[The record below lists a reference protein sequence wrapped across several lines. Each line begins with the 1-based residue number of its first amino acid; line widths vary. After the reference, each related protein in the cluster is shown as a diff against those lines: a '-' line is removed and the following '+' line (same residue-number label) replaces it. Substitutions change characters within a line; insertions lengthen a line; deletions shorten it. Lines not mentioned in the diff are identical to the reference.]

1 MVEKR
6 GKSAGFEIDSAGI
19 SGYHHGEKADQRMIR
34 RAAMRGIDVTSIS
47 RPVTNDDLDYYD
59 YIIGMDPNNI
69 ADLIARCK
77 NDIQRSK
84 ITLMSDYCTQYNTRS
99 IPDPYYG
106 GDKDFDHVLDL
117 LEDACANLLIHFP
130 DFE

>member
-1 MVEKR
+1 
-6 GKSAGFEIDSAGI
+6 
-19 SGYHHGEKADQRMIR
+19 
-34 RAAMRGIDVTSIS
+34 MRGIDVTSIS
-47 RPVTNDDLDYYD
+47 RPVTSDDLDYYD

-117 LEDACANLLIHFP
+117 LEDACANLLKNCLSK
-130 DFE
+130 